1 VIPFPAPSPIPEE
14 ETRLLQAA
22 RHGDAEAFTLL
33 AKQYD
38 RKIFRLA
45 LRITGNQE
53 DASDA
58 LQEAFMKAYANLKT
72 FHGDSRFYTWLARIA
87 VNEALT
93 KLRKRLAHKQ
103 VSLDDDNVVVQEIAD
118 FCDNPEQRYAKT
130 ETREIVQEAIH
141 TLTPALRTVLL
152 LQYLED
158 FTSEQIAQRLGLSV
172 PAVKS
177 RLMRARLKLRP
188 KLGRHFRRLE
198 VVAQDLSE
206 AAWAHRASG
215 ELPAKFHSRQ
225 QSRGRGKIFPKEALQ
240 LKCGGVGDSRA
251 PGRYRPARAGP
262 HSRRAL

>member
-1 VIPFPAPSPIPEE
+1 MGRTAHARSAYVHPTVPRTNRKKIAIFPSPEPQLPNRAIEPAPAGAHKHQAKVIPFPAPSPIPEE
-14 ETRLLQAA
+14 ETRLLEAA

-103 VSLDDDNVVVQEIAD
+103 VSLDDDNVVIQEIAD

-130 ETREIVQEAIH
+130 ETREIIQEAIH

-177 RLMRARLKLRP
+177 RLMRARLKLRH

-198 VVAQDLSE
+198 VVPDEALE
-206 AAWAHRASG
+206 AA
-215 ELPAKFHSRQ
+215 
-225 QSRGRGKIFPKEALQ
+225 
-240 LKCGGVGDSRA
+240 
-251 PGRYRPARAGP
+251 
-262 HSRRAL
+262 

>member
-1 VIPFPAPSPIPEE
+1 MGRTSHARATYVRPTVPRTNNKKLAIFPSPEPQLPDRATEPAPARAHKHQAKVIPFPARSPVPEE
-14 ETRLLQAA
+14 ETKLLEAA

-45 LRITGNQE
+45 LRITGNQD

-93 KLRKRLAHKQ
+93 RLRKRLAHKQ
-103 VSLDDDNVVVQEIAD
+103 VSLDDDNVVVQEITD
-118 FCDNPEQRYAKT
+118 LCDNPEQRYAKT
-130 ETREIVQEAIH
+130 EASQIVQEAIQ

-158 FTSEQIAQRLGLSV
+158 FTSDQIAQRLRLSV

-177 RLMRARLKLRP
+177 RLMRARLKLRH
-188 KLGRHFRRLE
+188 KLGRHFRQLE
-198 VVAQDLSE
+198 VAADDALE
-206 AAWAHRASG
+206 AA
-215 ELPAKFHSRQ
+215 
-225 QSRGRGKIFPKEALQ
+225 
-240 LKCGGVGDSRA
+240 
-251 PGRYRPARAGP
+251 
-262 HSRRAL
+262 

>member
-1 VIPFPAPSPIPEE
+1 MGRVSRVRAVAADRKTSKKITVFPALGPRLVKPELQQVSVPIHKGQAKVIPFPTPSPIPEE
-14 ETRLLQAA
+14 ETQLLDAA
-22 RHGDAEAFTLL
+22 RRGDTEAFALL
-33 AKQYD
+33 VKQFD

-103 VSLDDDNVVVQEIAD
+103 VSLDDDNVVTQEIAD
-118 FCDNPEQRYAKT
+118 FCDNPEQCYVKT
-130 ETREIVQEAIH
+130 EVREIVQEAIQ

-177 RLMRARLKLRP
+177 RLMRARLKLRHR
-188 KLGRHFRRLE
+188 LGKHFRQLE
-198 VVAQDLSE
+198 MGEDEPLSE
-206 AAWAHRASG
+206 AA
-215 ELPAKFHSRQ
+215 
-225 QSRGRGKIFPKEALQ
+225 
-240 LKCGGVGDSRA
+240 
-251 PGRYRPARAGP
+251 
-262 HSRRAL
+262 

>member
-1 VIPFPAPSPIPEE
+1 MGQASRVRTLAAVPKSGKKIAIFPSPESRIPQEAVQPVPAPAHKGQAKVIPFPTPSPIPEE
-14 ETRLLQAA
+14 ETQLLDAA
-22 RHGDAEAFTLL
+22 RHGDTEAFALL
-33 AKQYD
+33 VKQFD

-103 VSLDDDNVVVQEIAD
+103 VSLDDDNVVTQEIAD

-130 ETREIVQEAIH
+130 ELREIVQEAIQ

-177 RLMRARLKLRP
+177 RLMRARLKLRH
-188 KLGRHFRRLE
+188 KLGKHFRQLE
-198 VVAQDLSE
+198 LVAEEDQALE
-206 AAWAHRASG
+206 AA
-215 ELPAKFHSRQ
+215 
-225 QSRGRGKIFPKEALQ
+225 
-240 LKCGGVGDSRA
+240 
-251 PGRYRPARAGP
+251 
-262 HSRRAL
+262 